1 MDHLN
6 FTIDS
11 ALLGELGEKL
21 VETVYLA
28 LVELVKNSY
37 DADATLVE
45 LIFSKDTEG
54 KMQIVISDNGTGM
67 NFDSIQKYWMRIA
80 TTNKAEQ
87 KVSKVFGRPLSGAK
101 GIGRFSCRRLGAHLK
116 IITCGTKEGNRI
128 GKQPIIEKTIVEF
141 PWTKFLPGEDITTIK
156 CPGTQ
161 IPITNEITGTKLI
174 ISDVSDEWTNRG
186 YNWLKRQ
193 LAVLAAN
200 RGAQRK
206 GFIEDTGFN
215 VRIISPGFEG
225 GVEDIRSKL
234 INAGWGT
241 LTAKINKEHQAV
253 CELDALGIGKRNI
266 ISSTRFDSL
275 QDISLELAI
284 IVDVKKQIRDHNILS
299 LGTLEEILP
308 LWGGVQVRHKGFRVY
323 PYGDDDWLD
332 IDKSRGIRKAKP
344 DEDELFVFAQTLKGI
359 DPSKSMLNLL
369 SMRSYV
375 GNVEIGEDA
384 SGFEPKSNREGFI
397 SSSAFEQLKEFI
409 RFAIDWATI
418 LREYYIREETL
429 KEALISKEYFEDVIG
444 EKVEQSRVIESA
456 LNHLKHEASVLSIDL
471 APLQRR
477 EFDAVF
483 ESATDVIRKQNAA
496 NQVELA
502 HLRLVASTSTLLLIF
517 SHEVKSLL
525 GILEQSKSSL
535 EILANELLPKQKK
548 EVENISNNFGELKDR
563 LSELLSLTSLVGGD
577 KRRVKPGQIALLE
590 RVKKVEKVFELI
602 THKYDILIDHQGIPN
617 NIVFKN
623 ILEAEVY
630 SILLNVMSN
639 SIKSVIAGGKDRRI
653 QISAERGNGMNIITI
668 KDTGIGIDPVRFEEV
683 FIPFISDP
691 DGKLYEN
698 LDKRLNPEDN
708 MIVGSGSGLGL
719 GIVKEIINAHEGTIR
734 FKKPTNDWKAE
745 LVIKLP

>member
-1 MDHLN
+1 MDHLK
-6 FTIDS
+6 FSVDS
-11 ALLGELGEKL
+11 ALLRELGEKL
-21 VETVYLA
+21 VETVHLA
-28 LVELVKNSY
+28 LIELVKNSY
-37 DADATLVE
+37 DADATLVD
-45 LIFSKDTEG
+45 LIFTKDTEG

-67 NFDSIQKYWMRIA
+67 NFGAIQQYWMRIA

-101 GIGRFSCRRLGAHLK
+101 GIGRFSCRRLGSHLK
-116 IITCGTKEGNRI
+116 IVTNGTKESI
-128 GKQPIIEKTIVEF
+128 KVGKQPLIEKTIVEF
-141 PWTKFLPGEDITTIK
+141 PWTDFLPGEDITTIR
-156 CPGTQ
+156 CPGSQ
-161 IPITNEITGTKLI
+161 KIIENEDTGTKLI
-174 ISDVSDEWTNRG
+174 ISGVPDEWTNRG

-193 LAVLAAN
+193 IAVLAAN
-200 RGAQRK
+200 RGTRRK
-206 GFIEDTGFN
+206 GYIEDPGFN
-215 VRIISPGFEG
+215 VKIISPGFEG
-225 GVEDIRSKL
+225 GIQDIRSKL

-241 LTAKINKEHQAV
+241 LTAKITNEKHAF
-253 CELDALGIGKRNI
+253 CEIDALGIGKRHI
-266 ISSTRFDSL
+266 TSSTKFDEL
-275 QDISLELAI
+275 KDISLEIAI
-284 IVDVKKQIRDHNILS
+284 IVDDRAQVRDHNILS

-308 LWGGVQVRHKGFRVY
+308 YWGGVQVRHKGFRVY

-344 DEDELFVFAQTLKGI
+344 DKDELFVFAQTLKGI
-359 DPSKSMLNLL
+359 DPSRSMLNML
-369 SMRSYV
+369 SMRNYV
-375 GNVEIGEDA
+375 GNVEIGESA
-384 SGFEPKSNREGFI
+384 LGFEPKLNREGFV
-397 SSSAFEQLKEFI
+397 SSSAFDQLKEFV

-429 KEALISKEYFEDVIG
+429 KVALIAKDKYEGLIG

-456 LNHLKHEASVLSIDL
+456 LTHLKHEAKVLSQDL
-471 APLQRR
+471 APPQRR
-477 EFDAVF
+477 EFEVIF
-483 ESATDVIRKQNAA
+483 ESATDVIRKQHAA

-525 GILEQSKSSL
+525 GVLEQSKSSL
-535 EILANELLPKQKK
+535 EILARELSPKQKF
-548 EVENISNNFGELKDR
+548 EVESISNNFSELKDR
-563 LSELLSLTSLVGGD
+563 LAELLSLTSLVGGD
-577 KRRVKPGQIALLE
+577 KRRAKAGQVALLE

-602 THKYDILIDHQGIPN
+602 THKYDIHIDHQGIPN

-639 SIKSVIAGGKDRRI
+639 SIKSVIAGGKNRKI
-653 QISAERGNGMNIITI
+653 QLVAERTNGMNIITI
-668 KDTGIGIDPVRFEEV
+668 RDTGIGIDPVRFEEV

-719 GIVKEIINAHEGTIR
+719 GIVKEIINAHGGSIK
-734 FKKPTNDWKAE
+734 FKRPTTDWNAE
-745 LVIKLP
+745 LEIKLP